1 MNFFDKHIII
11 LNSAVLCLRK
21 VQLSILKR
29 DFAIK
34 FHVHGLEASLFPLT
48 FVIFARNL
56 IRVKKRAC
64 EICPRQINSIPYETK
79 RSLPKCSELN
89 PCAEF
94 FSITTVCAILQEVF
108 LLLKSAVRFSLKL
121 ARYIYKFLD
130 LGQVPL
136 AHAIWVKKK
145 DNDEIK

>member
-34 FHVHGLEASLFPLT
+34 FHVQGLEASLFKLT

-56 IRVKKRAC
+56 IRGKNRAC
-64 EICPRQINSIPYETK
+64 EICPRQINSIPHETK
-79 RSLPKCSELN
+79 RLLHKYSEFN

-94 FSITTVCAILQEVF
+94 ISITTVCAILQEVF

-130 LGQVPL
+130 LRQVPL

-145 DNDEIK
+145 KIMIK

>member
-1 MNFFDKHIII
+1 M
-11 LNSAVLCLRK
+11 LCLRK

-79 RSLPKCSELN
+79 RLLPKCSEFN

>member
-1 MNFFDKHIII
+1 M
-11 LNSAVLCLRK
+11 
-21 VQLSILKR
+21 
-29 DFAIK
+29 
-34 FHVHGLEASLFPLT
+34 FPLT

-79 RSLPKCSELN
+79 RLLPKCSEFN

-145 DNDEIK
+145 R